1 MGLSKVDLKQKRSQ
15 ESPFYFSQGLIK
27 EQKRFLFLCQIQLEL
42 RQKLGLA
49 NKSVKVKFWGGGVT
63 GAAIDEGQR
72 SEGQKVFSK

>member
-49 NKSVKVKFWGGGVT
+49 NKSVKVKFWGG
-63 GAAIDEGQR
+63 AIDEGQR